1 VEHGIEEGFL
11 RYFDPVAIGKLQ
23 EGNLMSSGWCDRCI
37 NSECRNCGSL
47 KPDPTPE
54 ELREERKELCEKLRD
69 RDAAILGLRRRVH
82 FIERHIEEFEKC
94 ESLWCNPV
102 LGNNPAISFHITH
115 HDDHAEISS
124 IDADMVKAIGERDGA
139 D

>member
-1 VEHGIEEGFL
+1 
-11 RYFDPVAIGKLQ
+11 
-23 EGNLMSSGWCDRCI
+23 MSSGWCDRCI
-37 NSECRNCGSL
+37 NSECRHCGSL

-69 RDAAILGLRRRVH
+69 RDAAVLGLRKRVH
-82 FIERHIEEFEKC
+82 FLEHHIEEFEKC

-102 LGNNPAISFHITH
+102 LGNNPAMSFHLMRH
-115 HDDHAEISS
+115 GNHAETFPAN
-124 IDADMVKAIGERDGA
+124 ADMVKAVAERDGA